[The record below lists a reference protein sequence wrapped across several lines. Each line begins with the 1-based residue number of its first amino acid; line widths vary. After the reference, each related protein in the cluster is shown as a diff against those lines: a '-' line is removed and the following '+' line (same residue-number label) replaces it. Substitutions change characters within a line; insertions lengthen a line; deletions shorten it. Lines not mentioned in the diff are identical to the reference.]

1 MLPQKISRFFLAL
14 SAGLLLSSGLLIGS
28 GLTST
33 VLADNDLTYQ
43 NGVRLFNSADYKNA
57 LNYFRAAEKEAPYD
71 YRPIYYQ
78 AMCFS
83 RQGQHGAARVAFG
96 TLLQKFPDSDGA
108 ELARKALA
116 IPAKGTVTI
125 APTGLKSM
133 ANMAMDELPKEA
145 LLKAEDL
152 DGKPV
157 VPVKIGGRDIKV
169 MLDTERPES
178 VVGQDLA
185 VRNKLDLTAIGGRDG
200 KASDDGIYVTNDVI
214 AAGVKRAQ
222 MPIYISKKDKEV
234 AVLGND
240 FLNGYQVSYD
250 KEAATVKLTRV
261 ASAAN
266 PFGSGMK
273 LFNAGKYKEALPL
286 LRSAATNRPQDPRA
300 LYCLAVCLQKAGYLE
315 EAKNKYRAVRKR
327 FSNSEAAFL
336 SYTALEQL
344 DPSFRS
350 EMRALEESQ
359 RNNVAMNKMKSEEMF
374 EVPYVVENSR
384 YRVRC
389 YFDNQ
394 SMEAYFEPAE
404 GPCIFSVDQIRQ
416 VDPSYVN
423 NTSNV
428 KIENTESNPEANT
441 NIQVSTYNFKL
452 KSVRFG
458 KVEAREVPAI
468 ASEGRSM
475 RGASFNYNTFQRPI
489 LSGFVLKGM
498 RWEIDNTKRVVKV
511 WKPNL

>member
-1 MLPQKISRFFLAL
+1 MFSPKASRFLIAL
-14 SAGLLLSSGLLIGS
+14 SAGFFLAAGVPAG
-28 GLTST
+28 
-33 VLADNDLTYQ
+33 VFADNDLTYQ
-43 NGVRLFNSADYKNA
+43 NGVRLFNSGDYKNA
-57 LNYFRAAEKEAPYD
+57 LNYFKMAEKESPYD

-108 ELARKALA
+108 ELARKALS
-116 IPAKGTVTI
+116 IPAKGSVTV
-125 APTGLKSM
+125 APTGLKSLS
-133 ANMAMDELPKEA
+133 NMSMDELPKEA
-145 LLKAEDL
+145 TLKAEAL
-152 DGKPV
+152 EGKPV
-157 VPVKIGGRDIKV
+157 VAVKIGGRDIKV
-169 MLDTERPES
+169 VLDTERSES

-200 KASDDGIYVTNDVI
+200 KASDDGIYVSNDIVV
-214 AAGVKRAQ
+214 GTLKRVQ
-222 MPIYISKKDKEV
+222 MPVFISKKDKEV

-240 FLNGYQVSYD
+240 FLNGYQVSFD
-250 KEAATVKLTRV
+250 KEAGSVKLTRI

-266 PFGSGMK
+266 PFASGMK

-286 LRSAATNRPQDPRA
+286 LRSTVTNRPQDPRA

-327 FSNSEAAFL
+327 FGNSEASFL

-350 EMRALEESQ
+350 EMRALEEGQ
-359 RNNVAMNKMKSEEMF
+359 RNNAAMNKMKSEEMF

-394 SMEAYFEPAE
+394 SMEAYFEPNE

-416 VDPSYVN
+416 VDPIYINDTRNIKQES
-423 NTSNV
+423 
-428 KIENTESNPEANT
+428 TEADPNSNT
-441 NIQVSTYNFKL
+441 NVMVTTYNFKL

-458 KVEAREVPAI
+458 KAEAREVPAQ
-468 ASEGRSM
+468 ASEGRGI
-475 RGASFNYNTFQRPI
+475 RGNSFNYNSFQRPI
-489 LSGFVLKGM
+489 LSGYVIKGM
-498 RWEIDNTKRVVKV
+498 RWEIDNSKRVVKV